1 MRTEPVAKSWTGTQ
15 VNLVLLFLLAG
26 LYLPSRMGIE
36 FLDPLTIVPYSLIGL
51 VFVSGSAGAV
61 FEDLES
67 YRLLRARVWRIA
79 LGGLGYA
86 VSVLGA
92 GVIMVNIGFWHGE
105 VLLPPVPI
113 CLATVWLIFSLSAL
127 VAAVAAH
134 LMRRHYTSAEV
145 KSRLLGTLL
154 AVLLAWVFRSSLVPV
169 ALREWIAPVGTTAGL
184 TSLIG
189 GIGLAAI
196 FTAEWLVRGN
206 MKEL

>member
-1 MRTEPVAKSWTGTQ
+1 MGTKPVAKSWTGSQ

-51 VFVSGSAGAV
+51 VFVSGAAAAV
-61 FEDLES
+61 FEDLDS
-67 YRLLRARVWRIA
+67 YRVLRARVWRLA

-86 VSVLGA
+86 VLVLGA

-113 CLATVWLIFSLSAL
+113 CLVTVWLILSLSAL

-134 LMRRHYTSAEV
+134 LMRRHHTSSEV
-145 KSRLLGTLL
+145 KSRLLGALL
-154 AVLLAWVFRSSLVPV
+154 GVLLAWVFRSSLAPV
-169 ALREWIAPVGTTAGL
+169 AAREWIAPVATTAGL
-184 TSLIG
+184 TLLVG
-189 GIGLAAI
+189 VVGLAAML
-196 FTAEWLVRGN
+196 TAWWLARGN
-206 MKEL
+206 MEKL